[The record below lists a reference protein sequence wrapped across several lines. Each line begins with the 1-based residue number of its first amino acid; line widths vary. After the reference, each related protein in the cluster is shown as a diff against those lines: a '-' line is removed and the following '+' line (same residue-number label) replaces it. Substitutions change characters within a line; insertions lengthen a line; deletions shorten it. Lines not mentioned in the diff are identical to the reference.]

1 VSKERAR
8 AREARQA
15 ERAAEVA
22 AAAARRDKA
31 ARRVAARERLALPQR
46 RRRRYGALPGRV
58 LAQLVAVF
66 LAVQVVVSV
75 FADAWRTRISAA
87 VLTAAVLAVYV
98 KTRRSPAR

>member
-1 VSKERAR
+1 MSKERAR

-22 AAAARRDKA
+22 AAAARREKA
-31 ARRVAARERLALPQR
+31 ARRAAARERLALPQR
-46 RRRRYGALPGRV
+46 RKRYGALPGRV

-66 LAVQVVVSV
+66 LAVQVVVAV

-87 VLTAAVLAVYV
+87 VLTTAVLLVYV